1 MTALNPLH
9 TKVSEANDGDAG
21 WVYYRGD
28 WCLAQITRSGTP
40 EDDSL
45 YVDIILV
52 NDDTLWFEFNDP
64 VINNL
69 PWVPISR
76 PPYDGDEMPC
86 THLLHLQSREGSATL
101 SFRVGNEEGREFD
114 KKVFTYAR
122 TLLKEEHEGVTA
134 DAV

>member
-21 WVYYRGD
+21 WIFYAGD
-28 WCLAQITRSGTP
+28 WRVAQVTRSDRP
-40 EDDSL
+40 EDEDL
-45 YVDIILV
+45 YLDVLFHTEDA
-52 NDDTLWFEFNDP
+52 TWFKFDDP
-64 VINNL
+64 VIRDL

-101 SFRVGNEEGREFD
+101 SFRMDKEEGREFD
-114 KKVFTYAR
+114 RKVFTYAR
-122 TLLKEEHEGVTA
+122 TLLKVEHEGVTA
-134 DAV
+134 EAV